1 MSKLNQN
8 QAAASAN
15 VDSEFYHGTYMSQMN
30 RIGKITGYGGAAL
43 SFMPLMYLWISPGL
57 SPDWPAFAT
66 AMLTCISTFL
76 VVQIV
81 EPISY
86 FPVLGPV
93 GTYIAFLS
101 GNISNMRVPCATVAQ
116 KAAGVEPGTP
126 QGSLIAT
133 LGMAVSV
140 IFNVTV
146 LTIGAILGVGILS
159 ALPPEVKVS
168 LNYLLPALF
177 GALLVQSSMKD
188 PKQGLVMTGFALAF
202 YSILKLG
209 WLDFIPGARNWM
221 GILLT
226 VFISI
231 LLGIKRHK
239 QTA

>member
-1 MSKLNQN
+1 MSQINQK
-8 QAAASAN
+8 ATTLK
-15 VDSEFYHGTYMSQMN
+15 VDTDYYHGTYMQQMN

-43 SFMPLMYLWISPGL
+43 SFTPLIYLWIFQGL
-57 SPDWPAFAT
+57 SPDWAAFAT

-93 GTYIAFLS
+93 GSYIAFLS

-116 KAAGVEPGTP
+116 KAADVEAGTP
-126 QGSLIAT
+126 QGSVIAT

-146 LTIGAILGVGILS
+146 LTIGAILGVGILG
-159 ALPPEVKVS
+159 AMPPEVRDS

-188 PKQGLVMTGFALAF
+188 IKQGAIMTAFALAF

-209 WLDFIPGARNWM
+209 YLDFIPGARNWM

-226 VFISI
+226 VFLSI
-231 LLGIKRHK
+231 LLGISRHK
-239 QTA
+239 RSEA

>member
-1 MSKLNQN
+1 MSKIMQTQTEPVL
-8 QAAASAN
+8 QADA
-15 VDSEFYHGTYMSQMN
+15 DFYHGSYMLQMN

-43 SFMPLMYLWISPGL
+43 SFMPLFYLWLFQGL
-57 SPDWPAFAT
+57 SPDWAAFAT

-116 KAAGVEPGTP
+116 KAAGVEAGTV
-126 QGSLIAT
+126 QGSVIAT
-133 LGMAVSV
+133 IGMAVSV

-146 LTIGAILGVGILS
+146 LTIGTILGVGILE
-159 ALPPEVKVS
+159 AMPPEIQNS

-188 PKQGLVMTGFALAF
+188 PKQGALMTTFALAF

-226 VFISI
+226 VFVSI
-231 LLGIKRHK
+231 ALGIMRHK
-239 QTA
+239 QKA